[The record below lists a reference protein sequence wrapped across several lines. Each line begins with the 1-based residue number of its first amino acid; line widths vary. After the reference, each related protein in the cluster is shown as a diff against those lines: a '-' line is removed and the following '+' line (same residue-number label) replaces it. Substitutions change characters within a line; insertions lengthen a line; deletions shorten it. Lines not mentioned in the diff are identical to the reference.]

1 MSINKDPFHE
11 ITLQYLV
18 SGKHKKKIFGDE
30 YDDKDDRVPQHIR
43 DIYQERIINLAKH
56 LFNLNEIDTDDIY
69 SDVKDSFEQFLKCT
83 IEFLKDLDEK
93 EKCVDANDE
102 SSETEVDKDEYNE
115 SEEITELHTNTNYE
129 GETVDLEEICDL
141 HNNTSIGIIGN
152 RNLTTKLYTS
162 PSYNLDNFVSVK
174 SLPTNKKKYGKK

>member
-1 MSINKDPFHE
+1 MDKDPFHE

-30 YDDKDDRVPQHIR
+30 YDFKDDRVPQHIR
-43 DIYQERIINLAKH
+43 DMYQERIIKLAKH
-56 LFNLNEIDTDDIY
+56 MFNLNEIDGDDIY

-83 IEFLKDLDEK
+83 IQFLKDLDEK
-93 EKCVDANDE
+93 EKCVDDNDE
-102 SSETEVDKDEYNE
+102 YIDRDEYSE
-115 SEEITELHTNTNYE
+115 SEEITELHTN
-129 GETVDLEEICDL
+129 
-141 HNNTSIGIIGN
+141 NNDNEDKNKDEDT
-152 RNLTTKLYTS
+152 NLTTKLYTS

>member
-1 MSINKDPFHE
+1 MSINKDSFHE

-30 YDDKDDRVPQHIR
+30 YDAKNDRVPQHVR
-43 DIYQERIINLAKH
+43 DIYQERIIKLAKH
-56 LFNLNEIDTDDIY
+56 LFNLNEIDGDDIY

-83 IEFLKDLDEK
+83 IQFLKDLDEK
-93 EKCVDANDE
+93 EKCVNANDE
-102 SSETEVDKDEYNE
+102 SSETEVDRDEYSE
-115 SEEITELHTNTNYE
+115 SEEITELHTNNNE
-129 GETVDLEEICDL
+129 DLEEEPQ
-141 HNNTSIGIIGN
+141 
-152 RNLTTKLYTS
+152 TKLYIS

>member
-1 MSINKDPFHE
+1 MSVDKDPFHE

-18 SGKHKKKIFGDE
+18 SGKHKKKIFGAE
-30 YDDKDDRVPQHIR
+30 YNAKDDRVPQEVR
-43 DIYQERIINLAKH
+43 DIYQERIIKLAKH

-83 IEFLKDLDEK
+83 IQFLKDLDEK

-102 SSETEVDKDEYNE
+102 YVDKDEYSD
-115 SEEITELHTNTNYE
+115 SEEITNLHTNNIK
-129 GETVDLEEICDL
+129 DLEDEEEDSK
-141 HNNTSIGIIGN
+141 NVN
-152 RNLTTKLYTS
+152 KLYTS
-162 PSYNLDNFVSVK
+162 PLYNLDNFVSVK

>member
-30 YDDKDDRVPQHIR
+30 YDAKDDRVPQHIR
-43 DIYQERIINLAKH
+43 DIYQERIIKLAKH
-56 LFNLNEIDTDDIY
+56 LFNLNEIDNDDIY
-69 SDVKDSFEQFLKCT
+69 SDVKNSFEQFLKYT
-83 IEFLKDLDEK
+83 IQFLKDLDEK
-93 EKCVDANDE
+93 EKCVDDNDE
-102 SSETEVDKDEYNE
+102 YIDRDEYNE
-115 SEEITELHTNTNYE
+115 SEEITELHTNNSDNDNK
-129 GETVDLEEICDL
+129 DLEEES
-141 HNNTSIGIIGN
+141 T
-152 RNLTTKLYTS
+152 LTTKLYTS

>member
-43 DIYQERIINLAKH
+43 DIYQERIIKLAKH

-93 EKCVDANDE
+93 EKCVDVNDE
-102 SSETEVDKDEYNE
+102 YIDRDEYSE
-115 SEEITELHTNTNYE
+115 SEEITELHTKNSDNE
-129 GETVDLEEICDL
+129 DLEEDKDKDKD
-141 HNNTSIGIIGN
+141 T
-152 RNLTTKLYTS
+152 NLTTKLYTS